1 MAKTFMPSFKNSEE
15 LRQHQ
20 LKGLQW
26 TIAHAH
32 EGSSFYR
39 NRLAQTGVLPGDVQ
53 SLDDIRELPF
63 TTADDL
69 REGYPFSLLAVPE
82 SEVVR
87 IHASS
92 GTTGKRK
99 ILAYTQKDIDDW
111 AHFFARC
118 YEMAE
123 LTPEDRVQIAVGYG
137 VWTAGVGFQMGC
149 EKFGAMALPV
159 GPGNV
164 DMQCQFLVDLQTTV
178 MACTASMGLLMAEEV
193 NRRNLKDQIALKK
206 MIFGSERSSD
216 AMRARIKDLLDLDDM
231 YDITGMTELYGPGTG
246 LDCSRHEGIHY
257 WADYYILECLDPDSL
272 EPVSAG
278 EVGEMVITT
287 LCKEAAPLI
296 RYRTRD
302 LTRMIEHPCSCGSI
316 LPLHDRILGRSDDM
330 IIFRAVNIYP
340 GQIDEVL
347 SPIADASCEY
357 QVHLDRKEDGKDY
370 MTIRLECCEGYDP
383 SRIPELVAAVQSE
396 IKKKTMVSCDVD
408 IVDYCSLPRSERKSK
423 RFFDNRPD

>member
-1 MAKTFMPSFKNSEE
+1 MPSFKTAEK
-15 LRQHQ
+15 LQQHQ

-26 TIAHAH
+26 TVAHAY

-39 NRLAQTGVLPGDVQ
+39 DRLEQAGIRPGDIQV
-53 SLDDIRELPF
+53 LDDISKLPF

-69 REGYPFSLLAVPE
+69 RVGYPFPLLAVSE

-99 ILAYTQKDIDDW
+99 ILVYTQKDIDDW

-118 YEMAE
+118 YEMAG

-137 VWTAGVGFQMGC
+137 VWTAGVGFQLGC

-216 AMRARIKDLLDLDDM
+216 AMRARIKELLDLDDM

-272 EPVSAG
+272 EPVPAG
-278 EVGEMVITT
+278 EVGEMVVTT

-383 SRIPELVAAVQSE
+383 SRIPELVATVQSE
-396 IKKKTMVSCDVD
+396 IKKKIMVSCDVD

-423 RFFDNRPD
+423 RFFDNRSE